1 MEKIIEQCRH
11 EIKAMG
17 IKEYEVY
24 AVKIKTT
31 VVQVKEGKI
40 DFAQTGRY
48 EGLSLRVLNNG
59 RLGFAYTT
67 DLSHK
72 AISQLVE
79 EAKTAATVTAEEPL
93 LNFPLP
99 AEGYPVVEEYD
110 NKLEILTLAQRIE
123 FAKAMEIAAREF
135 SPYIKRVRR
144 SQLKDEISEVFLYNH
159 YGKILHYV
167 RSLLSAS
174 ILVMAEKDG
183 EAEMG
188 WHFTFSPFYTD
199 LNPAVIG
206 KEAAKMAAEALG
218 AKPIKTQRI
227 NVVLISQVASE
238 ILDVISHAFLA
249 EEVQKGK
256 SLLAPYLGKTA
267 MSPLVNIYDDGL
279 YPKGYS
285 TRPFDDEG
293 VPQQKTALVEGGVVK
308 GWLYDSYTA
317 AKEKKV
323 STGNAVRLSLETPP
337 RVGVTNLYLAPG
349 ETHFE
354 DLLKQLDTGLVVT
367 DVLGMHTAD
376 PVSGDFSVGISG
388 YWVEKGERAFPVKGV
403 AMAGNVLEL
412 FKRIASV
419 GNDLRFWGHCGAP
432 SVLVEGVQISGT

>member
-1 MEKIIEQCRH
+1 MEKIIEQCEK
-11 EIKAMG
+11 EIKNRG
-17 IKEYEVY
+17 IREYEIY
-24 AVKIKTT
+24 AVKIKST
-31 VVQVKEGKI
+31 VVQVKEGKT

-59 RLGFAYTT
+59 KLGFAYTT
-67 DLSHK
+67 DLSPK

-79 EAKTAATVTAEEPL
+79 EARTAATVTVQEPL
-93 LNFPLP
+93 LKFPLL
-99 AEGYPVVEEYD
+99 AEDYPGIEEYD
-110 NKLEILTLAQRIE
+110 NKLETLTLAQRME
-123 FAKAMEIAAREF
+123 FAKEMETAAREF
-135 SPYIKRVRR
+135 SPYIKRVRQ
-144 SQLKDEISEVFLYNH
+144 SQLRDVISEVFLYNQH
-159 YGKILHYV
+159 GKILHYA
-167 RSLLSAS
+167 RTLLSAS
-174 ILVMAEKDG
+174 ILVMAERNN

-188 WHFTFSPFYTD
+188 WHFTFSPFYAD
-199 LNPAVIG
+199 LNPAAIG
-206 KEAAKMAAEALG
+206 KEAAKMATEALG
-218 AKPIKTQRI
+218 AKPIKTQKT
-227 NVVLISQVASE
+227 NVVLISRVASE

-256 SLLAPYLGKTA
+256 SLLAPYLGKTV

-293 VPQQKTALVEGGVVK
+293 VPQQKTVLVEGGIVK

-337 RVGVTNLYLAPG
+337 KVGVTNLYLALG
-349 ETHFE
+349 EMPFE
-354 DLLKQLDTGLVVT
+354 GLLKQLDTGLVVT

>member
-1 MEKIIEQCRH
+1 MEKIIEQCEK
-11 EIKAMG
+11 EIKNRG
-17 IKEYEVY
+17 IREYEIY
-24 AVKIKTT
+24 AVKIKST
-31 VVQVKEGKI
+31 VVQVKENKN
-40 DFAQTGRY
+40 DFAQTGWY

-59 RLGFAYTT
+59 KLGFAYTT
-67 DLSHK
+67 DLSPK

-79 EAKTAATVTAEEPL
+79 KARTAATVTVQEPL
-93 LNFPLP
+93 LKFPLL
-99 AEGYPVVEEYD
+99 AEDYPRIEEYD
-110 NKLEILTLAQRIE
+110 NKLETLTLAQRME
-123 FAKAMEIAAREF
+123 FAKEMETAAREF
-135 SPYIKRVRR
+135 SPYIKRVRQ
-144 SQLKDEISEVFLYNH
+144 SQLRDVISEVFLYNQH
-159 YGKILHYV
+159 GKTLHYA
-167 RSLLSAS
+167 RTLLSAS
-174 ILVMAEKDG
+174 ILVMAERSS

-188 WHFTFSPFYTD
+188 WHFTFSPFYAD
-199 LNPAVIG
+199 LNPAAIG
-206 KEAAKMAAEALG
+206 KEAAKMATEALG
-218 AKPIKTQRI
+218 ARPIKTQKT
-227 NVVLISQVASE
+227 NVVLISRVASE

-256 SLLAPYLGKTA
+256 SLLAPYLGKTV

-293 VPQQKTALVEGGVVK
+293 VPQQKTVLVEGGIVK

-337 RVGVTNLYLAPG
+337 KVGVTNLYLALG
-349 ETHFE
+349 EMPFE
-354 DLLKQLDTGLVVT
+354 GLLKQLDTGLVVT